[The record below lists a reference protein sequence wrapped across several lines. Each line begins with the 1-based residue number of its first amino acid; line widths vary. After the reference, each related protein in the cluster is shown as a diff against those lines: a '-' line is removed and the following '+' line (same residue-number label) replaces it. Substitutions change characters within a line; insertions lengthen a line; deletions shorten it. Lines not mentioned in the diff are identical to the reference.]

1 MTLLIDLLT
10 AATVATVVTLLL
22 SRNGAAGLSKDRP
35 ARAKGEAPRLLW
47 RMFVQLMRRVFRT

>member
-22 SRNGAAGLSKDRP
+22 SRNGAGLSKDRP
-35 ARAKGEAPRLLW
+35 ARAKGEVPLW
-47 RMFVQLMRRVFRT
+47 RTFVQLMRRVFRT